1 MDGVHDL
8 GGKQGFGPVRFAS
21 SRAAFKAAWEPRVN
35 ALYSLGVRLGLI
47 NMDEYRHA
55 IERMEPRHYLS
66 ASYYERSLTGFATLC
81 VEKGIVSQE
90 GLERLA
96 EGLFPLSLPSAEGRL
111 NTVPRESF
119 AIGDRVRVKNEFVSG
134 HVRMPGYIRGKS
146 GVVVGISPAYPF
158 PDAAAHNLQAQNE
171 RTYDVS
177 FRSEDLWPQAAD
189 RATIHVGVFESYLE
203 KAP

>member
-8 GGKQGFGPVRFAS
+8 GGKQGFGPVRYAS
-21 SRAAFKAAWEPRVN
+21 SRAAFKAAWEPRAN

-47 NMDEYRHA
+47 NMDEYRHS

-90 GLERLA
+90 ELERLA
-96 EGLFPLSLPSAEGRL
+96 EGSFPLSLPSAEGRL
-111 NTVPRESF
+111 NAMPRESF
-119 AIGDRVRVKNEFVSG
+119 AVGDRVRVKNEFVSG

-146 GVVVGISPAYPF
+146 GVVVGVSPPYPF
-158 PDAAAHNLQAQNE
+158 PDASAHNLQPQDE
-171 RTYDVS
+171 PTYDVS
-177 FRSEDLWPQAAD
+177 FRTEDLWPQAAD
-189 RATIHVGVFESYLE
+189 QATVHVGVFESYLE
-203 KAP
+203 RAP

>member
-8 GGKQGFGPVRFAS
+8 GGKQGFGPVRYAS
-21 SRAAFKAAWEPRVN
+21 SRAAFKAAWEPRAN

-55 IERMEPRHYLS
+55 IERMEPRHYLA

-81 VEKGIVSQE
+81 VEKGIISQE
-90 GLERLA
+90 ELERLA

-111 NTVPRESF
+111 NAMPRESF
-119 AIGDRVRVKNEFVSG
+119 TVGDRVRVKNEFVSG
-134 HVRMPGYIRGKS
+134 HVRMPGYIRGKT
-146 GVVVGISPAYPF
+146 GVVVGISPPYPF
-158 PDAAAHNLQAQNE
+158 PDASAHNLQSQDE

-177 FRSEDLWPQAAD
+177 FRTEDLWPQAAD
-189 RATIHVGVFESYLE
+189 QATVHVGVFESYLE
-203 KAP
+203 RTP

>member
-8 GGKQGFGPVRFAS
+8 GGKQGFGPVRYAS
-21 SRAAFKAAWEPRVN
+21 SRTAFKAEWEPRAN

-90 GLERLA
+90 ELERLA
-96 EGLFPLSLPSAEGRL
+96 EGSFPLSLPSAEGRL
-111 NTVPRESF
+111 NAMPRESF
-119 AIGDRVRVKNEFVSG
+119 ASATECGSRTS
-134 HVRMPGYIRGKS
+134 S
-146 GVVVGISPAYPF
+146 SPVMSAC
-158 PDAAAHNLQAQNE
+158 
-171 RTYDVS
+171 
-177 FRSEDLWPQAAD
+177 
-189 RATIHVGVFESYLE
+189 RATSAARRGSSSAYRRPIHFRTLPPTICNPRTS
-203 KAP
+203 APMT